1 MPTLTKTNALFR
13 LMEYFLTQNEISSY
27 DEQILDEFGCDQ
39 KTLERYLKE
48 IESMYAHITVIKQSK
63 KKVWRLEGVSD
74 IFEEFVKNS
83 DDISQL
89 FLMAQE
95 FDPEIFGEMERATLS
110 RLARDDEEIFL
121 FRNSIMEELQSS
133 REKKIFKNLK
143 LAIKNHEYRTIV
155 CGHDKQATY
164 KNIKCLKLVF
174 MDNNWYLAFVDDEHR
189 FRLRRLSFIEEVGYS
204 NRNAYQKSSI
214 SKYLK
219 FLPILQNSMTL
230 YGTETKVATI
240 KANKNIAKYFESD
253 MKRFLPSQKFQEN
266 LNDGSVLFTVEY
278 TQELEILPF
287 IQKWLPDLIILE
299 PKELRDA
306 YMQKLTATLKNHS
319 N

>member
-1 MPTLTKTNALFR
+1 MPTLTKTNALFK
-13 LMEYFLTQNEISSY
+13 LMEHFLIQNEISSY
-27 DEQILDEFGCDQ
+27 DKQILDEFGCDQ

-48 IESMYAHITVIKQSK
+48 IESIYSHITVIKKSK
-63 KKVWRLEGVSD
+63 KKVWKLEGVSD

-95 FDPEIFGEMERATLS
+95 FDPEIFGAMERKTLS
-110 RLARDDEEIFL
+110 KLAKDDEEIFL
-121 FRNSIMEELQSS
+121 FKNSIMEELQSS
-133 REKKIFKNLK
+133 KEKKIFKSLK

-155 CGHDKQATY
+155 CRHDEQESY
-164 KNIKCLKLVF
+164 KNIKCLKLLF

-219 FLPILQNSMTL
+219 FLPTLQNSMTL
-230 YGTETKVATI
+230 YGAETKIATI
-240 KANKNIAKYFESD
+240 KVNKNIAKYFEFD
-253 MKRFLPSQKFQEN
+253 MKRFLPSQKFKEK
-266 LNDGSVLFTVEY
+266 LDDGSVSFTVEY

-287 IQKWLPDLIILE
+287 IQKWMPDLVILE
-299 PKELRDA
+299 PQELREA
-306 YMQKLTATLKNHS
+306 YMQKLKDTLDNHS